1 MINTGKSFAIV
12 GGGIGG
18 LALAIAMQRNGY
30 NVNVFENATEIR
42 PLGAGLVLAA
52 NAMKALSSIG
62 ISDDVLAKG
71 KVLRRLMIKSKEGKT
86 LTLTDSEKI
95 TERFGMINN
104 FTIHR
109 ADLHDVL
116 IKHLAPDTLHLG
128 KGCATFEQTDAGV
141 KLFFHDGTTTKV
153 DYLIACDGIHSVFRK
168 KLLPG
173 SQIRYAGYTC
183 WRAVIDDV
191 PSDFNFDETVETWG
205 AGCRFGIV
213 PLTQKRVYWF
223 ACLNAKAND
232 PVMRASRVKDLLRH
246 FAEFHDPVVQLL
258 LRTRDEQLI
267 WSDINDI
274 APIRRFAFGNISL
287 MGDAAHATTP
297 NMGQGACMALE
308 DAAVMANCIEEYHT
322 VEEAF
327 KQFERKRI
335 ERTTKIVNTSWTLGK
350 VAQFENPLLT
360 SLRNTAIRFTPQ
372 SVAER
377 QFKFLYEISF

>member
-1 MINTGKSFAIV
+1 MTNTGKSFAIV

-18 LALAIAMQRNGY
+18 LALAIAMQRRGY
-30 NVNVFENATEIR
+30 AVNVFENAPHIK
-42 PLGAGLVLAA
+42 PLGAGLGLAA
-52 NAMKALSSIG
+52 NAVKALSSIG

-71 KVLRRLMIKSKEGKT
+71 KVMQKMVIKSQEGKM
-86 LTLTDSEKI
+86 LSVTDSEEI
-95 TERFGMINN
+95 TKRFGMINN

-116 IKHLAPDTLHLG
+116 IDHLAPGTLHLG
-128 KGCATFEQTDAGV
+128 KGCTSFGQHASGV
-141 KLFFHDGTTTKV
+141 DLVFQDGTTANF

-168 KLLPG
+168 KLLPA

-191 PSDFNFDETVETWG
+191 PPDFDFEETVEMWG
-205 AGCRFGIV
+205 TGSRFGIV

-223 ACLNAKAND
+223 ACLNANPND
-232 PVMRASRVKDLLRH
+232 PAMRNYKVKDLVRR
-246 FAEFHDPVVQLL
+246 FATYQDPVVQLL

-267 WSDINDI
+267 WGDINDI
-274 APIRRFAFGNISL
+274 APIQHFAFGNIAL

-327 KQFERKRI
+327 KQFEKKRI
-335 ERTTKIVNTSWTLGK
+335 QRTTKIVNTSWTLGK
-350 VAQFENPLLT
+350 VAQFQNPLLA
-360 SLRNTAIRFTPQ
+360 SLRNTAIRFTPK
-372 SVAER
+372 SVAEK
-377 QFKFLYEISF
+377 QFKFLYDISF